1 MDIQEE
7 IKRMENRLDDMEV
20 KLTSIDDKVSRMYNA
35 LVGDDVLKT
44 QGLVSRIEKTEASV
58 RELKEFKRR
67 IMYGVSAIVGVG
79 LIIDFLI
86 RLYLNL
92 SK

>member
-1 MDIQEE
+1 MDLQEE
-7 IKRMENRLDDMEV
+7 IIRMEERLNEV
-20 KLTSIDDKVSRMYNA
+20 EAKLDSIDQKVSRMYNA

-44 QGLVSRIEKTEASV
+44 QGLVSRIERTESAV

-67 IMYGVSAIVGVG
+67 IMYGVSGIVALG
-79 LIIDFLI
+79 LLADFLI
-86 RLYLNL
+86 RLFTNL